1 MILCR
6 ELIRSSQLSIVDF
19 AADILSHHR
28 YDEKAWTEVF
38 RDIGK
43 GRNRAGHEL
52 AIQTRVIKRI
62 RKIFDDK
69 IQKMAD
75 YGEALTQDA
84 SAVNLNGKCTI
95 LLRLSLA
102 HLISRCYSYWV

>member
-1 MILCR
+1 MTLCR

-43 GRNRAGHEL
+43 GRNRAGHEM

-62 RKIFDDK
+62 RKIFDNK
-69 IQKMAD
+69 IQVMAD

-84 SAVNLNGKCTI
+84 SAGKCTI